1 MSAQLVPEEAD
12 LQRHVAPETRDLTL
26 VTTRHTALVTH
37 TSYLAAS
44 SPVAESGDTT
54 PRKPASRTATPIDA
68 QLVASLVTDSSDSD
82 HQVIDSG
89 ILDGGMRPAAG
100 QPPVDV
106 SGLLPRTIASSAAF
120 QSELD
125 SSSSPARSP
134 HGERTAADVTVTRSS
149 FLLRLGW
156 DSLSLDGLPNEILTH
171 ILTFLDV
178 SDLLATSRINHH
190 FRTLCLHPI
199 LHTLRLRRVRF
210 CLPPLLTSPSRPT
223 LAELIARH
231 IFLTHTTQISRRLA
245 RNLVAIRLS
254 RRLPLRPSAESL
266 VQRGVLPPE
275 VVEGSVAPGL
285 VAKKRAVE
293 KEKLKDGLR
302 RWVGAVWRGEVRERS
317 EGVRRWEERA
327 GVGRVW
333 RLRRFWERVGRDG
346 GEP

>member
-1 MSAQLVPEEAD
+1 MSAHSALEEPGSQQHLATN
-12 LQRHVAPETRDLTL
+12 TREVTL
-26 VTTRHTALVTH
+26 VTSRNALVPQATSSLPFPSPAAERGDVTLRESASGTAAIVDAQPTALVADSLDSEH
-37 TSYLAAS
+37 L
-44 SPVAESGDTT
+44 ESHPG
-54 PRKPASRTATPIDA
+54 
-68 QLVASLVTDSSDSD
+68 V
-82 HQVIDSG
+82 
-89 ILDGGMRPAAG
+89 LDGRMRPAAG
-100 QPPVDV
+100 QSVDV
-106 SGLLPRTIASSAAF
+106 SCPSPGTAASSGVS
-120 QSELD
+120 QSALD
-125 SSSSPARSP
+125 ASSTQEP
-134 HGERTAADVTVTRSS
+134 HGDEMVDVMVTRPS
-149 FLLRLGW
+149 LLSWGW
-156 DSLSLDGLPNEILTH
+156 DSLSLDGLPNEVLMH

-199 LHTLRLRRVRF
+199 LHTLRLRRARVS
-210 CLPPLLTSPSRPT
+210 LPPLLTSPSRPT

-275 VVEGSVAPGL
+275 IVEGNVAPGL

-293 KEKLKDGLR
+293 KERLKDGLR

-317 EGVRRWEERA
+317 EGVKKWEERA

-333 RLRRFWERVGRDG
+333 RLRRFWERVGKDSDDAPG
-346 GEP
+346 VL

>member
-1 MSAQLVPEEAD
+1 MSAHLALEETDSQQQQLVTK
-12 LQRHVAPETRDLTL
+12 TRDLTL
-26 VTTRHTALVTH
+26 LTSRHTMVSS
-37 TSYLAAS
+37 TSSLPSS
-44 SPVAESGDTT
+44 SPLAESGDAT
-54 PRKPASRTATPIDA
+54 PRHTASRAATNVDA
-68 QLVASLVTDSSDSD
+68 QPTVLPADSL
-82 HQVIDSG
+82 DSG
-89 ILDGGMRPAAG
+89 HLGIHAEIIDDRMRPAAG
-100 QPPVDV
+100 QSVDV
-106 SGLLPRTIASSAAF
+106 SCSSRDMIASPGVF
-120 QSELD
+120 QSAPDAPPTRGL
-125 SSSSPARSP
+125 
-134 HGERTAADVTVTRSS
+134 HWERTADVMVTRPSALS
-149 FLLRLGW
+149 LWGW
-156 DSLSLDGLPNEILTH
+156 DSLSLDGLPNEILMH

-199 LHTLRLRRVRF
+199 LHTLRLRRARSS
-210 CLPPLLTSPSRPT
+210 LPPLLTSPSRPT

-317 EGVRRWEERA
+317 EGVRKWEEHA

-346 GEP
+346 PEAQGAR